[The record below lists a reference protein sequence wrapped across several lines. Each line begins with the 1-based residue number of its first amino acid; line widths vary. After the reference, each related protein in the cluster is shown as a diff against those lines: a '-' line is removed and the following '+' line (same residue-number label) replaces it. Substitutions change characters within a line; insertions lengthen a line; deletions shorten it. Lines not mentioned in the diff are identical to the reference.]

1 MANIQIEDYRR
12 LVNFITI
19 YHGQLAIEKF
29 KKQKMQQ
36 YKKMLQNMATRS
48 INNAYLSATLNS
60 GILKIFEEAQ
70 WDSKKHKMDEESI
83 NYSNL
88 LEYIVTSWNK

>member
-1 MANIQIEDYRR
+1 MNLQTKIEIANVQIEDYRR

-70 WDSKKHKMDEESI
+70 
-83 NYSNL
+83 
-88 LEYIVTSWNK
+88 

>member
-70 WDSKKHKMDEESI
+70 WENKKP
-83 NYSNL
+83 
-88 LEYIVTSWNK
+88 

>member
-70 WDSKKHKMDEESI
+70 WESQKTKDGWG
-83 NYSNL
+83 
-88 LEYIVTSWNK
+88 EYKL

>member
-1 MANIQIEDYRR
+1 MANVQIEDYRR

-70 WDSKKHKMDEESI
+70 WESKK
-83 NYSNL
+83 
-88 LEYIVTSWNK
+88 T

>member
-1 MANIQIEDYRR
+1 
-12 LVNFITI
+12 
-19 YHGQLAIEKF
+19 
-29 KKQKMQQ
+29 MQQ

-70 WDSKKHKMDEESI
+70 
-83 NYSNL
+83 
-88 LEYIVTSWNK
+88 

>member
-1 MANIQIEDYRR
+1 MANVQIEDYRR

-70 WDSKKHKMDEESI
+70 
-83 NYSNL
+83 
-88 LEYIVTSWNK
+88 

>member
-1 MANIQIEDYRR
+1 MANVQIEDYRR

-29 KKQKMQQ
+29 KKEKMQQ

-70 WDSKKHKMDEESI
+70 WESKK
-83 NYSNL
+83 
-88 LEYIVTSWNK
+88 T

>member
-70 WDSKKHKMDEESI
+70 WESKKHKMDEESI

>member
-70 WDSKKHKMDEESI
+70 WESKK
-83 NYSNL
+83 
-88 LEYIVTSWNK
+88 T